1 MKNRKIGLIG
11 LGSMGSEM
19 ALKFLA
25 AGHDLT
31 VYDINPER
39 LAPSISAGAK
49 IADSSAELTQKV
61 GLVMTSLRSSDIWV
75 SVAESELLPHAEPGQ
90 VFIDLGTTT
99 AHQIRRLAEAFS
111 EKSATLLD
119 VPVSGGP
126 NGIRNGNL
134 HMFAGGCREQFDR
147 CVLLF
152 SVIGDPERIVYC
164 GPSGSGQ
171 IVKGVNQL
179 TMGLG
184 AAAYLEAVAFG
195 VGSGIE
201 VEAICQAVGGEA
213 GWRQHFESVANQV
226 QQEKGNHVYVK
237 FPELCYFLDEA
248 EHQGYEIPLTR
259 ALYDFCRREELI
271 VPDNMG
277 RDSHPF
283 WRALRC
289 AVRPSGDKT
298 EPSGT

>member
-1 MKNRKIGLIG
+1 MTPPCILTIEDDSAIRRGIADALCFAGYDVIEAGDGTL
-11 LGSMGSEM
+11 GSEM

-90 VFIDLGTTT
+90 VFIDLGTTI

-126 NGIRNGNL
+126 NGIRNGN
-134 HMFAGGCREQFDR
+134 R
-147 CVLLF
+147 
-152 SVIGDPERIVYC
+152 
-164 GPSGSGQ
+164 
-171 IVKGVNQL
+171 
-179 TMGLG
+179 
-184 AAAYLEAVAFG
+184 
-195 VGSGIE
+195 
-201 VEAICQAVGGEA
+201 
-213 GWRQHFESVANQV
+213 
-226 QQEKGNHVYVK
+226 
-237 FPELCYFLDEA
+237 
-248 EHQGYEIPLTR
+248 
-259 ALYDFCRREELI
+259 
-271 VPDNMG
+271 
-277 RDSHPF
+277 
-283 WRALRC
+283 
-289 AVRPSGDKT
+289 
-298 EPSGT
+298 